1 MLRICCLLM
10 LLFAAPYQR
19 AAANGHRDPVGH
31 IVFPNARLMDPDG
44 EGDFKTIVIPIKRA
58 QNLIIIQAKIDSTE
72 GNFILDTG
80 APYLVLNQTYF
91 RDAIHYGDQEE
102 SGGVNGDASSFH
114 TLVKSFN
121 IAELNYD
128 RLQADVTDLSAI
140 ENSRGIK
147 VLGLL
152 GTKLFSKFA
161 ITVDLFQNVLY
172 IHKLDKDGTIPAG
185 EQVYHDP
192 FLKMPFNY
200 ANNTIYLKAE
210 INENTFWFAFDTGAE
225 TNLIDYRLSKKIMA
239 SIQIINRSKLTGIG
253 GSTYELIYARFDKLF
268 IGGRTFEN
276 NKFLIASMDK
286 MGKSYG
292 HSVDGM
298 LGFDFFARGV
308 FTLNFV
314 KKEFEMYIDKDSK

>member
-1 MLRICCLLM
+1 MLRICCLLL
-10 LLFAAPYQR
+10 LLFAAPHKQGV
-19 AAANGHRDPVGH
+19 AKSGHNPIGH
-31 IVFPNARLMDPDG
+31 IVFPGAQMRDPDG
-44 EGDFKTIVIPIKRA
+44 EGDFKTLVIPIKRA

-91 RDAIHYGDQEE
+91 RDAIRYGDAED
-102 SGGVNGDASSFH
+102 SGGINGDATSFH
-114 TLVKSFN
+114 TVVKSFN
-121 IAELNYD
+121 IAELSYD

-161 ITVDLFQNVLY
+161 ITVDLFQNVMY
-172 IHKLDKDGTIPAG
+172 IHKLEKDGSIPAS
-185 EQVYHDP
+185 EQAYHDP
-192 FLKMPFNY
+192 FLKMQFNY
-200 ANNTIYLKAE
+200 SNNTVYLKAE
-210 INENTFWFAFDTGAE
+210 LGDNTFWFAFDTGAE
-225 TNLIDYRLSKKIMA
+225 TNLLDYRLAKRIMP
-239 SIQIINRSKLTGIG
+239 SVQVISRSKLTGIG

-268 IGGRTFEN
+268 VGGRTFEN

-314 KKEFEMYIDKDSK
+314 KKEFEMFIDKQ

>member
-1 MLRICCLLM
+1 MVRICCLL
-10 LLFAAPYQR
+10 LFLFAAPHVG
-19 AAANGHRDPVGH
+19 AVAKGGHHPIGH
-31 IVFPNARLMDPDG
+31 ITFPQAQLLEPDG
-44 EGDFKTIVIPIKRA
+44 QGDFKTLVIPIKRA
-58 QNLIIIQAKIDSTE
+58 QNLIIIQAKVDSTE

-91 RDAIHYGDQEE
+91 RDAIHYGDTEE
-102 SGGVNGDASSFH
+102 SGGINGDATAFH
-114 TLVKSFN
+114 TVLPHFN
-121 IAELNYD
+121 IAELYYD

-172 IHKLDKDGTIPAG
+172 IHKLDKDGNIPVG
-185 EQVYHDP
+185 EEVYHNP
-192 FLKMPFNY
+192 FLKIPFNY
-200 ANNTIYLKAE
+200 SNNTIYFKAE
-210 INENTFWFAFDTGAE
+210 MGDNAFWFAFDTGAE

-239 SIQIINRSKLTGIG
+239 SVHVINRSKLTGVG

-308 FTLNFV
+308 FTINFV
-314 KKEFEMYIDKDSK
+314 KKEFEMYINKQ

>member
-1 MLRICCLLM
+1 LL
-10 LLFAAPYQR
+10 LLFAAPHKR
-19 AAANGHRDPVGH
+19 AVAKGGNHPIGH
-31 IVFPNARLMDPDG
+31 ISFPQAQLQDPDG
-44 EGDFKTIVIPIKRA
+44 EGDFKTLIIPIKRA
-58 QNLIIIQAKIDSTE
+58 KKLIILQAKIDSTE

-91 RDAIHYGDQEE
+91 RDAIRYGDAEE
-102 SGGVNGDASSFH
+102 TGGINGDATAFH
-114 TLVKSFN
+114 TVVNSFN
-121 IAELNYD
+121 IAELYYD
-128 RLQADVTDLSAI
+128 RLRADVTDLSAI

-161 ITVDLFQNVLY
+161 ITVDLFQNVIY
-172 IHKLDKDGTIPAG
+172 IHKLDKDGNIPAG
-185 EQVYHDP
+185 EQTYHDP
-192 FLKMPFNY
+192 FLKIPFNY
-200 ANNTIYLKAE
+200 SNNTIYLKAE
-210 INENTFWFAFDTGAE
+210 IADNTFWFAFDTGAE
-225 TNLIDYRLSKKIMA
+225 TNLIDYRLSKRIMP
-239 SIQIINRSKLTGIG
+239 SVQVISRSKLTGIG

-308 FTLNFV
+308 FTINFV
-314 KKEFEMYIDKDSK
+314 KKEFEMYIDKR